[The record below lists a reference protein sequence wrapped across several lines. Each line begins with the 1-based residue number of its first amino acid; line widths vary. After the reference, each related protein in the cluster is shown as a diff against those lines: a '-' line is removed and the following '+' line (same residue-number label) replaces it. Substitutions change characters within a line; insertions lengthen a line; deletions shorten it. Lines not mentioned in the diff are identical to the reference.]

1 MHWPTTIVAGL
12 KAAFF
17 GSLIGTS
24 IPLLFT
30 MYIGITFIS
39 EDAGAGLLVMILP
52 MLIAFPAAL
61 IALAIFGLPLS
72 LWLQK
77 RGAESRSVYL
87 SAGAI
92 AGGVMPAIILWFW
105 LGAFGLVVLI
115 VGAAVGVVT
124 GSMTGMFWWRYARA
138 PLVEGGTADWA
149 EVFE

>member
-1 MHWPTTIVAGL
+1 MQWPTTIVAGL

-30 MYIGITFIS
+30 IYFGLGLISDGIA
-39 EDAGAGLLVMILP
+39 EGLLVMVLP
-52 MLIAFPAAL
+52 ILIAFPATL
-61 IALAIFGLPLS
+61 IALAIFGLPLT

-77 RGAESRSVYL
+77 RRVESRRVYL

-92 AGGVMPAIILWFW
+92 AGGVVPAIILWFW
-105 LGAFGLVVLI
+105 MGAFGLVI
-115 VGAAVGVVT
+115 MIIGAAVGVVT